1 MAEEMERLLILAEDG
16 RLFLSSELRER
27 VTDVSWSL
35 VGENVTCVCGSYCSQ
50 AYCVI
55 DGRLFARETGDG
67 TSGEWR
73 PVDVDCNAVFMG
85 RSAMV
90 VQGSEGNAVRS
101 SFDPFHPDCPQI
113 GGWEVL
119 PLLGGAPVTS
129 SSRLLLSPRDH
140 VMAVGGLGEVHLL
153 RDTWIKLA
161 PAPEGTNGGPSTRR
175 GFLGRAKSFLQ
186 SLRRGKGRRFPAAF
200 LGPNCLWVSSLS
212 QPCVYRLGLGDLDS
226 ASLVNGEAPQWAS
239 FRVEGGV
246 KVTVLAG
253 SVHRS
258 DMFWGINES
267 GDLYEYTVDYT
278 EGDMCVRPRL
288 VDGVLGEGRAVTP
301 LVDVS
306 LVTEVLGSPLQST
319 LTSSGGEEE
328 VGEEDSEEEFV
339 EAQGVSS
346 LPGQQKLAY
355 RYCCEEGDCDACRSM
370 AAFRSTLPTFLPA
383 LTGEGE
389 GGSVPGHSPPEAILQ
404 WRKRPDPPQLASP
417 PGSSRKRKKTLHL
430 LSRFMQTWCNG

>member
-1 MAEEMERLLILAEDG
+1 MERLLTLAEDG
-16 RLFLSSELRER
+16 RSFLSSELAER
-27 VTDVSWSL
+27 ATDVSWSA
-35 VGENVTCVCGSYCSQ
+35 VGENVTCICGSYCSQ

-55 DGRLFARETGDG
+55 DGRLMARETGDG
-67 TSGEWR
+67 TAGDWR
-73 PVDVDCNAVFMG
+73 AVDVECNAVFAG

-90 VQGSEGNAVRS
+90 VQSSEGNAVRS

-113 GGWEVL
+113 SAWEVL
-119 PLLGGAPVTS
+119 PFLGGAPVTS

-140 VMAVGGLGEVHLL
+140 VIAVGGYGEVHLL

-212 QPCVYRLGLGDLDS
+212 QPCVYRLGLEDLDS

-258 DMFWGINES
+258 DMFWGIDES
-267 GDLYEYTVDYT
+267 GGLFEYTVDYT
-278 EGDMCVRPRL
+278 EGDMCVRPHPVGGL
-288 VDGVLGEGRAVTP
+288 VGEGQAVQA

-306 LVTEVLGSPLQST
+306 LVTEVLESPFQST
-319 LTSSGGEEE
+319 LTLSGGEEM

-346 LPGQQKLAY
+346 LPGHQKLAY

-370 AAFRSTLPTFLPA
+370 ATFRSALPTYLPGVS
-383 LTGEGE
+383 GEGA
-389 GGSVPGHSPPEAILQ
+389 GVSVPGSSPSDVMLQ

-417 PGSSRKRKKTLHL
+417 SGSSKKRKKTLHQ
-430 LSRFMQTWCNG
+430 LSRFMQNW